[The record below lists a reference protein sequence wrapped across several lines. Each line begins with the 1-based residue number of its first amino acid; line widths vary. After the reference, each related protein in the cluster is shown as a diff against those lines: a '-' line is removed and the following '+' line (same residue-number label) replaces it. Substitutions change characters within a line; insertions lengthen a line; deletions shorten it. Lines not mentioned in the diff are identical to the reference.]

1 MKVLFLTQSSDIGG
15 SERQLVALAKG
26 LQNKGHVIRVGKF
39 YNGGPLEEVLKDAGL
54 PVINFNKSGRWDLF
68 SFLYSLTRVVR
79 REKPD
84 VLHGYLPVP
93 NILTTLLK
101 PIFPQIKMVWG
112 IRASNMDLSRYD
124 WWAKFVFFW
133 ERFFSRY
140 ADMIIVNSHAGCAY
154 HSAQGFR
161 DDKMVVVPN
170 GIDTNYFRPDSSA
183 RSGKRREWK
192 ITDSESV
199 IGIVARLDPMK
210 DHQTFLQ
217 AASILVKTNDNLRFI
232 CVGNG
237 PEPYISKLT
246 GLTSELGLDGRLLWA
261 GVCKDMPAT
270 YNGFDVVVVSS
281 SFGEGF
287 PNVVGEA
294 MACGIPC
301 VVTDVGDSALIVDNS
316 RLVVSPGNPQAM
328 SAGVNYALSLTPGTP
343 GIAIRETI
351 ATRFSLEQL
360 VNRTEALLT
369 SICPA
374 KDSAQTLHV

>member
-39 YNGGPLEEVLKDAGL
+39 YSGGPLEEILKDAGV
-54 PVINFNKSGRWDLF
+54 PVINFNKRGRWDLF
-68 SFLYSLTRVVR
+68 SFLYSLTSVVR
-79 REKPD
+79 REKAD
-84 VLHGYLPVP
+84 ILHGYLPVP

-154 HSAQGFR
+154 HSAHGFR

-170 GIDTNYFRPDSSA
+170 GIDMNYFRPDPSA
-183 RSGKRREWK
+183 RSRKRGEWK

-217 AASILVKTNDNLRFI
+217 AASILAKTNDNLRFV

-237 PEPYISKLT
+237 PKPYMSKLT
-246 GLTSELGLDGRLLWA
+246 GLASELGLGGRLLWA

-301 VVTDVGDSALIVDNS
+301 VVTDVGDSALIVEDT
-316 RLVVSPGNPQAM
+316 RLVVSPGNPEAM
-328 SAGVNYALSLTPGTP
+328 SVGINHALSLTSTTSRAATRER
-343 GIAIRETI
+343 IA
-351 ATRFSLEQL
+351 ARFSLDQL
-360 VNRTEALLT
+360 VGRTEALLT

-374 KDSAQTLHV
+374 RDSAQTVHV